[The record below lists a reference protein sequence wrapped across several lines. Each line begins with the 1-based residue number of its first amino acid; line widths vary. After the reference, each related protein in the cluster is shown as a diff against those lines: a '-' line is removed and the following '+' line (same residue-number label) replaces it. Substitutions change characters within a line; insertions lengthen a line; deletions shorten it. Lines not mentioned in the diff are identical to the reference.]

1 MVEARRS
8 PPQHPAGAGILAL
21 SPHLDDA
28 VLSLGGHLARLAS
41 GGERVLVATF
51 YTAGPVDGVAH
62 PALEAFADLDQRRR
76 EDADALGALGATPRW
91 LGLVERAFRPPAL
104 THPLQTFA
112 TPDGR
117 DWPHL
122 DELERITCA
131 LLDELPG
138 ALVLVPLAIGQ
149 HVDHVAVFAA
159 ACRALVSRGAL
170 GRARFYEDAYAI
182 CRAAR
187 SRHFVTR
194 AHPLPWWRSN
204 ELSSVYAAGLS
215 ALVLAAR
222 RGRRPEEW
230 IPGEVREGRWHL
242 DPLPLDGFAAVK
254 ECAIRSYAS
263 QLRAM
268 GGADGTCRLLA
279 RQARLLGGAEAT
291 WWVEPAARAGEE
303 A

>member
-1 MVEARRS
+1 
-8 PPQHPAGAGILAL
+8 
-21 SPHLDDA
+21 
-28 VLSLGGHLARLAS
+28 
-41 GGERVLVATF
+41 
-51 YTAGPVDGVAH
+51 
-62 PALEAFADLDQRRR
+62 
-76 EDADALGALGATPRW
+76 
-91 LGLVERAFRPPAL
+91 
-104 THPLQTFA
+104 
-112 TPDGR
+112 
-117 DWPHL
+117 
-122 DELERITCA
+122 
-131 LLDELPG
+131 
-138 ALVLVPLAIGQ
+138 
-149 HVDHVAVFAA
+149 VDHVAVFAA

-182 CRAAR
+182 CRTAR

-194 AHPLPWWRSN
+194 AHPLPWWRAN

-215 ALVLAAR
+215 ALVLAGR

-230 IPGEVREGRWHL
+230 IPVEVREGRWHL

-279 RQARLLGGAEAT
+279 RQARLLGGAEAI
-291 WWVEPAARAGEE
+291 WWVEPAAPAGAE